1 MTPPEGAG
9 EVAFAVVAL
18 VCLFACIVAS
28 HVLIWRR
35 IEAAWREIEAE
46 RAAERK
52 RDLDLLARLARPQR
66 RPVRGFLAHEGDG
79 AGEPPAMAMGVT
91 IVYFPAGGDDVTA
104 IRERAG

>member
-18 VCLFACIVAS
+18 VCLLATIVAS

-66 RPVRGFLAHEGDG
+66 RTMRGFLAHEGDG
-79 AGEPPAMAMGVT
+79 AGEPPVMGVA
-91 IVYFPAGGDDVTA
+91 IFYVPVGGDDVTGV
-104 IRERAG
+104 RERA